1 MSKKLL
7 LITGVIFL
15 SSCAT
20 TNIQELGDKFLD
32 LINPSDSPAEV
43 ADLSEQVLV
52 LSAESGGF
60 TEEELETLSND
71 ELIELAIEKGLGDIL
86 VLDAD
91 GNLQNRDEVIKALV
105 ESDESGGFTEEELEA
120 LSNDELI
127 EIAKEKGLE
136 DILLLDA
143 DGNLLNRD
151 QVIKALVESD
161 ESGGFTE
168 EELEALSNDELI
180 EIAKEKGL
188 EDILLLDSDGNLL
201 NRDQV
206 IKALVESE
214 SLMEESA
221 TQELKSLS
229 DDALIE
235 IAQAKGMEDEIILD
249 EDGNLQNRDELIE
262 ALVEGAA
269 ETKVA
274 VAELE
279 KAGGSFTIYFAY
291 DDTEIDEAATRVIIE
306 HANFMQNNP
315 SVRLRLEGHA
325 DERGTREYNL
335 ALGENR
341 ALSVEEVLG
350 LYNLEDRIVV
360 VSYGEERPIAIEHN
374 EEAWEKNRRVEFVYY

>member
-1 MSKKLL
+1 MTKKIF
-7 LITGVIFL
+7 LITSLIFL
-15 SSCAT
+15 SSCAS

-32 LINPSDSPAEV
+32 LINPSDAPAEV
-43 ADLSEQVLV
+43 ADLSEQ
-52 LSAESGGF
+52 
-60 TEEELETLSND
+60 
-71 ELIELAIEKGLGDIL
+71 IL
-86 VLDAD
+86 VL
-91 GNLQNRDEVIKALV
+91 
-105 ESDESGGFTEEELEA
+105 SDESGGFTVEELEA

-151 QVIKALVESD
+151 QVIKAIVESQALI
-161 ESGGFTE
+161 EGTMQ
-168 EELEALSNDELI
+168 ELELLSN
-180 EIAKEKGL
+180 
-188 EDILLLDSDGNLL
+188 
-201 NRDQV
+201 
-206 IKALVESE
+206 
-214 SLMEESA
+214 
-221 TQELKSLS
+221 
-229 DDALIE
+229 DALIE
-235 IAQAKGMEDEIILD
+235 IAQAKGMEDKIILD

-269 ETKVA
+269 ETELA

-279 KAGGSFTIYFAY
+279 KVGGSFVLYFAY

-341 ALSVEEVLG
+341 ALSVKEVLG
-350 LYNLEDRIVV
+350 LYNLEDRVVV
-360 VSYGEERPIAIEHN
+360 VSYGEEQPVAIEHN

>member
-7 LITGVIFL
+7 LITSVIFI
-15 SSCAT
+15 SSCAA

-32 LINPSDSPAEV
+32 LINPSEDPAEV

-52 LSAESGGF
+52 LSAERGSF

-71 ELIELAIEKGLGDIL
+71 ELIELAIEKGLEDIL
-86 VLDAD
+86 VLDSD
-91 GNLQNRDEVIKALV
+91 GNLLNRDEVIKALV
-105 ESDESGGFTEEELEA
+105 ESDESGGFTKAELEI

-127 EIAKEKGLE
+127 AIAQEKGLE
-136 DILLLDA
+136 DILLLDD

-151 QVIKALVESD
+151 QVINALVD
-161 ESGGFTE
+161 TE
-168 EELEALSNDELI
+168 DLI
-180 EIAKEKGL
+180 
-188 EDILLLDSDGNLL
+188 
-201 NRDQV
+201 
-206 IKALVESE
+206 
-214 SLMEESA
+214 ESA
-221 TQELKSLS
+221 TQELQSLS

-235 IAQAKGMEDEIILD
+235 IAEAKGMDDKIILD
-249 EDGNLQNRDELIE
+249 EDGNLQNRDDLIE

-269 ETKVA
+269 ETKAA

-279 KAGGSFTIYFAY
+279 KIGGSFIIHFAY
-291 DDTEIDEAATRVIIE
+291 DDTEIDEVATRVIIE

-341 ALSVEEVLG
+341 ALSVKEVLG
-350 LYNLEDRIVV
+350 LYNLEDRVVV

>member
-32 LINPSDSPAEV
+32 LINPSDDAAEV

-52 LSAESGGF
+52 LS
-60 TEEELETLSND
+60 
-71 ELIELAIEKGLGDIL
+71 
-86 VLDAD
+86 
-91 GNLQNRDEVIKALV
+91 
-105 ESDESGGFTEEELEA
+105 DESGGFTVEELEA

-127 EIAKEKGLE
+127 EL
-136 DILLLDA
+136 
-143 DGNLLNRD
+143 
-151 QVIKALVESD
+151 
-161 ESGGFTE
+161 
-168 EELEALSNDELI
+168 
-180 EIAKEKGL
+180 AKEKGL

-206 IKALVESE
+206 INALANIEG
-214 SLMEESA
+214 LTESA
-221 TQELKSLS
+221 TQELESLS

-235 IAQAKGMEDEIILD
+235 IAEAKGLGDKIILD

-262 ALVEGAA
+262 ALAGGAA
-269 ETKVA
+269 ETNAA

-279 KAGGSFTIYFAY
+279 KAGGSFTIYFAF

-341 ALSVEEVLG
+341 ALSVKEVLG
-350 LYNLEDRIVV
+350 LYNIDDRVVV
-360 VSYGEERPIAIEHN
+360 VSYGEERPVAIEHN

>member
-52 LSAESGGF
+52 LSGESRGF

-71 ELIELAIEKGLGDIL
+71 ELIELAIEKGLEDIL
-86 VLDAD
+86 LLDAD
-91 GNLQNRDEVIKALV
+91 GNLLNRDEVIKALV

-143 DGNLLNRD
+143 
-151 QVIKALVESD
+151 
-161 ESGGFTE
+161 
-168 EELEALSNDELI
+168 
-180 EIAKEKGL
+180 
-188 EDILLLDSDGNLL
+188 DGNLL

-279 KAGGSFTIYFAY
+279 KVGGSFTIYFAY

-341 ALSVEEVLG
+341 ALSVKEVLG
-350 LYNLEDRIVV
+350 LYNLEDRVVV

>member
-52 LSAESGGF
+52 LGAESGGF

-91 GNLQNRDEVIKALV
+91 GNLLNRDEVIKALV

-136 DILLLDA
+136 GILVLDA
-143 DGNLLNRD
+143 DGNLQNRD
-151 QVIKALVESD
+151 QVIK
-161 ESGGFTE
+161 T
-168 EELEALSNDELI
+168 
-180 EIAKEKGL
+180 
-188 EDILLLDSDGNLL
+188 
-201 NRDQV
+201 
-206 IKALVESE
+206 LVESE
-214 SLMEESA
+214 SLMESA

-229 DDALIE
+229 DDSLIE
-235 IAQAKGMEDEIILD
+235 IAQTKGMEDEIILD
-249 EDGNLQNRDELIE
+249 DDGNLQNRDELIK

-269 ETKVA
+269 ETKAA
-274 VAELE
+274 VLELE
-279 KAGGSFTIYFAY
+279 SSGIPSTLYFSY

-306 HANFMQNNP
+306 HANFMQNNR

-341 ALSVEEVLG
+341 SLSVKEVLG
-350 LYNLEDRIVV
+350 LYNLEDRVVV
-360 VSYGEERPIAIEHN
+360 VSYGEEQPVAIEHN

>member
-1 MSKKLL
+1 MSKKIL
-7 LITGVIFL
+7 LITSVIFL
-15 SSCAT
+15 SSCAG

-32 LINPSDSPAEV
+32 LINPSDAPAEV

-52 LSAESGGF
+52 LSGESGGF

-71 ELIELAIEKGLGDIL
+71 ELIEL
-86 VLDAD
+86 
-91 GNLQNRDEVIKALV
+91 
-105 ESDESGGFTEEELEA
+105 
-120 LSNDELI
+120 
-127 EIAKEKGLE
+127 AKEKGLE

-151 QVIKALVESD
+151 QVIKALVES
-161 ESGGFTE
+161 
-168 EELEALSNDELI
+168 EALSEAL
-180 EIAKEKGL
+180 KEG
-188 EDILLLDSDGNLL
+188 
-201 NRDQV
+201 
-206 IKALVESE
+206 
-214 SLMEESA
+214 A
-221 TQELKSLS
+221 TQELESLS
-229 DDALIE
+229 NDALIE
-235 IAQAKGMEDEIILD
+235 IAQAKGMEDKIILD

-269 ETKVA
+269 ETESA

-279 KAGGSFTIYFAY
+279 KVGGSFVLYFAY

-306 HANFMQNNP
+306 HANLMQNNP

-341 ALSVEEVLG
+341 ALSVKEVLG
-350 LYNLEDRIVV
+350 LYNLEDRVVV
-360 VSYGEERPIAIEHN
+360 VSYGEEQPVEIEHN